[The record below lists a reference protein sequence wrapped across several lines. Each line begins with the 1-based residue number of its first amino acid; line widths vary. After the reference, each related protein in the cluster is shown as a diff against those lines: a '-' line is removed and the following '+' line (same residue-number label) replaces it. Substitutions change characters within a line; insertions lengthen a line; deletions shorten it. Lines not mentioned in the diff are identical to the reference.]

1 MKLILYFLLSSL
13 LCSPHDSGEWW
24 LLPLMWTTW
33 DTRLAL
39 YCFTNLRAIK
49 TVWEKLGL
57 RLVSNNHHHF
67 MLLLTHKCSIT
78 QLPAVPSPLDMHL
91 WTESLMEG
99 CVLCVHR
106 GPLLRHCVLLL
117 ASRRR
122 TGNRDNISR
131 ELEHKQ
137 DRVYYVQ
144 GFLWLDSDVV
154 MSW

>member
-1 MKLILYFLLSSL
+1 MKLIFSILCCLHFSAVHMTLENGDYCLWCEQPGIPGWLYIVSPIWGQLKLSGKSSD
-13 LCSPHDSGEWW
+13 CAWFQ
-24 LLPLMWTTW
+24 T
-33 DTRLAL
+33 
-39 YCFTNLRAIK
+39 
-49 TVWEKLGL
+49 
-57 RLVSNNHHHF
+57 
-67 MLLLTHKCSIT
+67 IT
-78 QLPAVPSPLDMHL
+78 IIACHTSH
-91 WTESLMEG
+91 SLMQYNEATASSKSSWHASLDWVSDG
-99 CVLCVHR
+99 GLCR

>member
-1 MKLILYFLLSSL
+1 MKLILSILCCLHFSAVHMTLENGDYCPWCEQPGIPGWLYIVSPIWGQLKLSGKSSL
-13 LCSPHDSGEWW
+13 GFKQSPSLHVTSHS
-24 LLPLMWTTW
+24 LMQYNAATASP
-33 DTRLAL
+33 R
-39 YCFTNLRAIK
+39 
-49 TVWEKLGL
+49 V
-57 RLVSNNHHHF
+57 
-67 MLLLTHKCSIT
+67 LLTCISG
-78 QLPAVPSPLDMHL
+78 LSL
-91 WTESLMEG
+91 WWRVVS
-99 CVLCVHR
+99 CVHR